1 MFQLKKCDLIFL
13 FFHSTV
19 DAGAEGASTRNGELL
34 KIHKM
39 LLERQKKLVKDESEV
54 NSMLQKVT
62 EMLKN
67 QKNLSNQSENAISE
81 TSQSKSSIPEAS
93 QSGRRVADASESRRS
108 KASGKSPSE
117 QSIPEEISSIAKSV
131 SEEIKPGESAADKTA
146 NDYDHATFESDDSTT
161 RSRRSTM
168 SQRVTPQNGEVN
180 IEDETFSLTGKKVF
194 EISKK

>member
-1 MFQLKKCDLIFL
+1 M
-13 FFHSTV
+13 
-19 DAGAEGASTRNGELL
+19 

-81 TSQSKSSIPEAS
+81 ASQSKSSIPEANLSGARIADGS
-93 QSGRRVADASESRRS
+93 QSRHS
-108 KASGKSPSE
+108 KASGKSPSA

-131 SEEIKPGESAADKTA
+131 SEEIKPDESAADKTG
-146 NDYDHATFESDDSTT
+146 NDYDNATFESDDSTT
-161 RSRRSTM
+161 RSRRSAM

-194 EISKK
+194 EIKK